1 MRDNRL
7 VVLVDDDLL
16 EFLKKYAKAKGVP
29 VSTGLRQ
36 IAIEKREEM
45 SKDSANA

>member
-16 EFLKKYAKAKGVP
+16 EFIKTYAKSKGVP
-29 VSTGLRQ
+29 VSTGLRMM
-36 IAIEKREEM
+36 AIEKREELR
-45 SKDSANA
+45 KVSADA